1 MYPIIMMIIKS
12 KNLFDNRWS
21 PACKIDRSRMK
32 SNYTV
37 EFMKNEISLQRLR
50 VDSIGYEEYV
60 Q

>member
-1 MYPIIMMIIKS
+1 MMIIKS